1 MRVAK
6 TLVNWCDKTYEE
18 ALVEPN
24 PRKSGVKAFASG
36 AVEGFIDAAIVMYIP
51 VLIMAYAALSKN
63 KTK

>member
-6 TLVNWCDKTYEE
+6 TLVKWCDKTYDE
-18 ALVEPN
+18 AVVETN
-24 PRKSGVKAFASG
+24 SLKGGAKAFASG

-51 VLIMAYAALSKN
+51 VLIMSYAALSKN

>member
-18 ALVEPN
+18 AVNEPN

-51 VLIMAYAALSKN
+51 VVIMAYVALGKN